1 MAGHDDI
8 WDCHTHIFGPWA
20 DFPLPDDPTYQPQ
33 EAPFA
38 TLRALHADCGITRG
52 VIVQATPYRHDHGAL
67 LAALEASGGA
77 YRGIALIDDATS
89 ADTLAR
95 MHQAGVRG
103 IRLGMM
109 KHLSNKPD
117 LDRMGRLLR
126 LIRPYGWHALIH
138 ADLADVLE
146 TVPALTPHGVPLV
159 IDHMGRLPV
168 MQGRDPAPLLRLLDE
183 PGVWIKVSGADRV
196 TEGLDDYRAA
206 LPLMRTLIDRA
217 PDRLLWGSDWPH
229 VNIAYARPRMA
240 SLLHLL
246 RQACADAPAHLNA
259 ILGTNPARLYG

>member
-38 TLRALHADCGITRG
+38 TLRALHAD
-52 VIVQATPYRHDHGAL
+52 
-67 LAALEASGGA
+67 
-77 YRGIALIDDATS
+77 
-89 ADTLAR
+89 
-95 MHQAGVRG
+95 
-103 IRLGMM
+103 
-109 KHLSNKPD
+109 
-117 LDRMGRLLR
+117 
-126 LIRPYGWHALIH
+126 
-138 ADLADVLE
+138 LADVLE

-168 MQGRDPAPLLRLLDE
+168 MQGRDPAPLLRLL
-183 PGVWIKVSGADRV
+183 
-196 TEGLDDYRAA
+196 
-206 LPLMRTLIDRA
+206 
-217 PDRLLWGSDWPH
+217 
-229 VNIAYARPRMA
+229 
-240 SLLHLL
+240 